1 MAELSGQNW
10 VSRFPGSNST
20 QTLSPVFK
28 ANLEAFL
35 TSLRNAGVRVTLSAT
50 RRPPERA
57 YLMHWS
63 WKIAR
68 GRVQPENVPAK
79 SGVDIDWVH
88 RGAGGKVDTTASIN
102 AAKAM
107 VRAYGMTNLNVA
119 PALNSRHTEG
129 NAVDMS
135 LSWSG
140 NLEIK
145 NKRGDTVVINTLPRD
160 GMNSQ
165 LHEVGKTF
173 GVIKYH
179 GGSNDKPHW
188 STDGR

>member
-1 MAELSGQNW
+1 
-10 VSRFPGSNST
+10 
-20 QTLSPVFK
+20 
-28 ANLEAFL
+28 
-35 TSLRNAGVRVTLSAT
+35 
-50 RRPPERA
+50 
-57 YLMHWS
+57 MHWS